1 MSSRS
6 VLIFLVAV
14 VAGGAVGGILGYLFD
29 LPGIVTGVIS
39 GVLAV
44 AAASVG
50 TGRPTAGHEGA
61 HHCADSARVAPTRQV
76 TTEPLPALECQPA

>member
-44 AAASVG
+44 AAASVVD
-50 TGRPTAGHEGA
+50 RSS
-61 HHCADSARVAPTRQV
+61 DSRT
-76 TTEPLPALECQPA
+76 